1 MRCAIL
7 TANKLRH
14 IFFANKLA
22 KINPEALLYENK
34 INSFSEELV
43 FKDHLEFDDK
53 LKTIKTDDL
62 NSQESFDILNA
73 LELDFIFIFGCRLL
87 SKKIIS
93 CAKKDVINIHTGLTQ
108 YHRGVDSP
116 HWAFVE
122 NRPDLIGYTIHSVTP
137 GIDDGKV
144 YFQGHFN
151 DFNKD
156 DNIDTIFLK
165 NCKQAISDLSE
176 QVDDILNGRMRPK
189 EYNIGKLYQM
199 KDMSESPKKI
209 LAKNLK
215 AFLQKI

>member
-73 LELDFIFIFGCRLL
+73 LELDFIFIFGC
-87 SKKIIS
+87 S
-93 CAKKDVINIHTGLTQ
+93 
-108 YHRGVDSP
+108 
-116 HWAFVE
+116 
-122 NRPDLIGYTIHSVTP
+122 
-137 GIDDGKV
+137 
-144 YFQGHFN
+144 
-151 DFNKD
+151 
-156 DNIDTIFLK
+156 FLK
-165 NCKQAISDLSE
+165 K
-176 QVDDILNGRMRPK
+176 
-189 EYNIGKLYQM
+189 
-199 KDMSESPKKI
+199 
-209 LAKNLK
+209 
-215 AFLQKI
+215 